1 MKWYAFQYL
10 ELFIAYHAGTQIIY
24 RQNFYPTFHIIGAL
38 LSAFIST
45 ISSKYTDIVVNYNT
59 ISFSL
64 TNTRIIVLYIY
75 SICYL

>member
-1 MKWYAFQYL
+1 ML
-10 ELFIAYHAGTQIIY
+10 
-24 RQNFYPTFHIIGAL
+24 
-38 LSAFIST
+38 IST